1 MDKSVKLDWLR
12 FTTWTEALDGESNYQ
27 FPCVYILA
35 EKNGKPLYVGKAATK
50 RRVKGDTPWAG
61 RLRARYYHDW
71 TVLDACMEGTGRS
84 IFIAEVDPKNVRH
97 VEAQLIYEN
106 QPKYNTNSKASP
118 PKSSI
123 VLKHSGVKP
132 SFASL

>member
-61 RLRARYYHDW
+61 GLRARYYHDW

-84 IFIAEVDPKNVRH
+84 IFIAEVDPKNARL

-118 PKSSI
+118 PKSSM

>member
-1 MDKSVKLDWLR
+1 MEKPINLKWLQ
-12 FTTWTEALDGESNYQ
+12 FTTWKEVLDGEEDYQ

-35 EKNGKPLYVGKAATK
+35 EKNGKPLYIGKTTSKK
-50 RRVKGDTPWAG
+50 REKNGKTWAG
-61 RLRARYYHDW
+61 SLRARYFHDW
-71 TVLDACMEGTGRS
+71 TVLDACMEGTGRL
-84 IFIAEVDPKNVRH
+84 IFIAEVDPDNAKL

-106 QPKYNTNSKASP
+106 QPKYNKNSKAYP

-132 SFASL
+132 SLASL

>member
-35 EKNGKPLYVGKAATK
+35 EKNGKPLYIGKASRRRKETK
-50 RRVKGDTPWAG
+50 GRIYAG
-61 RLRARYYHDW
+61 GLRARYFHDW